1 MSGLTA
7 LGGLAVSWALAAC
20 AAAIGMA
27 YRVYHPRSAPRAET
41 PEDLEMPFEV
51 HAIGVDGARP
61 LTLDA
66 WFIRAP
72 QAAHTVIVAHP
83 WGAQKADRLKYA
95 RFLHR
100 CGFNVLLF
108 DLRNHGRSGRD
119 PALLGMADRFTADV
133 EAVIRHWRE
142 RLSQPGSRL
151 GLVAFSFS
159 TWPALYHV
167 ATRPGG
173 GVAALV
179 LDSGPPMS
187 IEGTAVRFIE
197 SYAPRWVPWW
207 LRPPGVFTLFKK
219 VYVCALLRMLG
230 KKSWPPPLDG
240 LQAGVLF
247 IVGEHDVLMPVPEVS
262 ELAARAAGAE
272 LWVVPDAQH
281 LKTFKSRP
289 DEYAARVRAFL
300 DERLGGVGRSG
311 QANRRTI
318 TCSTGT
324 AGGA

>member
-1 MSGLTA
+1 VSGLTA
-7 LGGLAVSWALAAC
+7 LGGLAVAWAVAAC
-20 AAAIGMA
+20 AAAIWMA

-41 PEDLEMPFEV
+41 PESLDMPFEV
-51 HAIGVDGARP
+51 HAIRVDGARP
-61 LTLDA
+61 PTLDA

-72 QAAHTVIVAHP
+72 QAVHTVVVAHA

-100 CGFNVLLF
+100 CGYNVLLF

-119 PALLGMADRFTADV
+119 PALLGMADRFIDDV

-142 RLSQPGSRL
+142 RLAQPGARL

-167 ATRPGG
+167 ATRPSA

-197 SYAPRWVPWW
+197 SYAPRWVPGW
-207 LRPPGVFTLFKK
+207 LRPPGVFSLFKK
-219 VYVCALLRMLG
+219 VYVWALLRMLG

-240 LQAGVLF
+240 LQAGVLL
-247 IVGEHDVLMPVPEVS
+247 IVGEQDVLMPVPEVS
-262 ELAARAAGAE
+262 ELAARTAGAE
-272 LWVVPDAQH
+272 LWVVPGAQH

-300 DERLGGVGRSG
+300 DERLGGGRRTG

-318 TCSTGT
+318 TCGT
-324 AGGA
+324 AAGAGS